1 MMKKQ
6 RLFPLLLAILLFVPL
21 LGGASASEASESET
35 SAPVGEAFSTTEYV
49 LNRDDD
55 YYHFSSVTD
64 VQIRGYIGGDLIGF
78 SYAPK
83 VSATIDGNLRFAATA
98 LEVTG
103 DVARSITVACGEA
116 TLAAS
121 SKSVYFIGDSLYFSG
136 SNGDLTAAAL
146 EVSLSGRVDGD
157 VNVQADRV
165 TFLNG
170 FSCTGSIRVTAK
182 EVEFGPVDAAAVEW
196 QQVTTGSEIGGQLLE
211 LLYSIPAQILIVLLL
226 LFLLR
231 KPFGSLCAGFN
242 RDKVKIALTGLAG
255 LFIPILAI
263 FLLLTMI
270 GMPVSLLL
278 LAGYFFLFFICEP
291 IAAILI
297 AGAYINM
304 ENKYLA
310 ASLVITGIMLF
321 KLVPFLSE
329 AVTLV
334 CFVLTLGTLLRA
346 AFRRGPS
353 VPPPELGGFQV

>member
-1 MMKKQ
+1 MPARCGTV
-6 RLFPLLLAILLFVPL
+6 RLFVESNGITQRKGCSRNDEKTKAVP
-21 LGGASASEASESET
+21 ASAGD
-35 SAPVGEAFSTTEYV
+35 SALCAAAGRRVRFGGFRVGRRLRPVGEAFSTTEYV

-55 YYHFSSVTD
+55 YYHFSSITD

-136 SNGDLTAAAL
+136 STGDLTAEAL

-182 EVEFGPVDAAAVEW
+182 EVEFGPVDAAVVEW
-196 QQVTTGSEIGGQLLE
+196 Q
-211 LLYSIPAQILIVLLL
+211 
-226 LFLLR
+226 R
-231 KPFGSLCAGFN
+231 
-242 RDKVKIALTGLAG
+242 
-255 LFIPILAI
+255 
-263 FLLLTMI
+263 
-270 GMPVSLLL
+270 
-278 LAGYFFLFFICEP
+278 
-291 IAAILI
+291 
-297 AGAYINM
+297 
-304 ENKYLA
+304 
-310 ASLVITGIMLF
+310 
-321 KLVPFLSE
+321 
-329 AVTLV
+329 
-334 CFVLTLGTLLRA
+334 
-346 AFRRGPS
+346 
-353 VPPPELGGFQV
+353 